1 MATTE
6 TPTETQ
12 PFVGEPGSCL
22 IAHRLEEVVR
32 EDPVHDKVH
41 RGLRGR
47 KGVLGI
53 KAQDLDTGNL
63 GIIPTTATGS
73 LSLPSS
79 ASVSYRSN
87 GGPCQ
92 CGAGVYKVL

>member
-12 PFVGEPGSCL
+12 PPVGEPGSCL
-22 IAHRLEEVVR
+22 TAHRLEEVVVR

-53 KAQDLDTGNL
+53 EAQDLDTGNL

-73 LSLPSS
+73 LSLPPS
-79 ASVSYRSN
+79 ASVSY
-87 GGPCQ
+87 
-92 CGAGVYKVL
+92 